1 MSLTTLNTTMKKS
14 VVMSV
19 INSDFHITEVNKS
32 NDLYYT
38 RSQNESAG
46 PNQIEYLFPMMLLA
60 MI

>member
-38 RSQNESAG
+38 RSQNESAVTKL
-46 PNQIEYLFPMMLLA
+46 NIYSQ
-60 MI
+60 

>member
-38 RSQNESAG
+38 RSQNESAVFI
-46 PNQIEYLFPMMLLA
+46 PNDVTSNDLM
-60 MI
+60 